1 MSNAPA
7 VLVSWVAVNNDP
19 YERNRDRSYRTN
31 VAGDFV
37 LGPTLTVLTEPSSPW
52 RGKVDTVVLLRRWSP
67 TGDSAKEDEAVD
79 ALVAALR
86 ERLPGLKVDQRKWPG
101 TNPTDHSEIYEFLRR
116 EMPAIR
122 AKYAGRELV
131 VHISPGTASM
141 HTVWVL
147 MVETGMIPDPVRL
160 IQSYRAEDRRPGQPC
175 VADVRVGVESFYH
188 AWKASHPE
196 DMLAGADSVA
206 WDPRQFRT
214 DRLRAVWKEAQRYAR
229 VAVPVLILGERG
241 TGKTTL
247 ANWIRA
253 NSPFRKKELDG
264 NWPAVAC
271 GQYSPELMRAE
282 LFGYEKGAFT
292 GATHRQEGLLARANG
307 DTLFLDEV
315 GDISRDLQRL
325 LIKAVEEGRFQ
336 PIGAPAL
343 ATSMFRLL
351 TATNLAEGKLTERID
366 LDFLDRIGPLR
377 LRIPP
382 LREIPEELEW
392 LWASAWQQ
400 AIARGR
406 VARRGPRLNAKTQ
419 QAIVAALRRDPLH
432 GNVRDL
438 LLVAYRL
445 LAHLSDPE
453 AEPDAEVDFA
463 LEGLR
468 RQSDPSAHPGQVE
481 RIAAAWARG
490 ASIAAELSPGSPL
503 KVEPIFGSL
512 RAYLADQI
520 RGAATADR
528 CSVADIC
535 DVPER
540 TLRSWRG
547 GAGSV
552 GKK

>member
-1 MSNAPA
+1 MASAPA

-19 YERNRDRSYRTN
+19 YERNRDRTYRKN
-31 VAGDFV
+31 AAGDYV
-37 LGPTLTVLTEPSSPW
+37 LGPTLTVLTESSSPW
-52 RGKVDTVVLLRRWSP
+52 AGKIDTVVLLHRWSAS
-67 TGDSAKEDEAVD
+67 GDSAKEDEALA
-79 ALVAALR
+79 ALVAALG
-86 ERLPGLKVDQRKWPG
+86 ERLPRLKIDVRRWPG
-101 TNPTDHSEIYEFLRR
+101 SNPTDHSEIYDFLRR
-116 EMPAIR
+116 EMLTIR
-122 AKYAGRELV
+122 SKYAGRELV

-147 MVETGMIPDPVRL
+147 MVETGIVPDPVRL
-160 IQSYRAEDRRPGQPC
+160 VQSYRAEDRKPGQPC

-188 AWKASHPE
+188 AWKASYPE

-229 VAVPVLILGERG
+229 IAVPVLILGERG

-271 GQYSPELMRAE
+271 GQYTPELMRAE
-282 LFGYEKGAFT
+282 LFGHEKGAFT
-292 GATHRQEGLLARANG
+292 GAARRHEGLLARANG

-336 PIGAPAL
+336 PIGASAL
-343 ATSMFRLL
+343 LTSKFRLL
-351 TATNLAEGKLTERID
+351 TATNLAESKLTERID

-382 LREIPEELEW
+382 LREVPEELEW

-400 AIARGR
+400 AVVRGR
-406 VARRGPRLNAKTQ
+406 AAGRGPRPTAKTQ
-419 QAIVAALRRDPLH
+419 QAIVAALGRDPLQ

-438 LLVAYRL
+438 LLVAFRL

-453 AEPDAEVDFA
+453 AEPGAEVDFA
-463 LEGLR
+463 LDGLR
-468 RQSDPSAHPGQVE
+468 RQPDASAQADQAG
-481 RIAAAWARG
+481 RIAAAWAAG
-490 ASIAAELSPGSPL
+490 SSMATELSPGQPL
-503 KVEPIFGSL
+503 QVDRIIANFK
-512 RAYLADQI
+512 AYLAEQI
-520 RGAATADR
+520 RAQAVAAK
-528 CSVADIC
+528 CSVLEIS

-540 TLRSWRG
+540 TLRSWRSG
-547 GAGSV
+547 MELDGR
-552 GKK
+552 K